1 MDVVVFIFI
10 TLIVQPRRVQLKSA
24 NGPAQAPRLVSG
36 EWELDPSVDL
46 TTETGETF
54 AKLTARGLRPWVKTC
69 GTRGLGMLVS
79 RGSQCWVGERERRVG
94 WQEQKRGQRR
104 GP

>member
-1 MDVVVFIFI
+1 MFIFI

-54 AKLTARGLRPWVKTC
+54 PKLTARGLRPWVKTC
-69 GTRGLGMLVS
+69 GIWGLGMLVS